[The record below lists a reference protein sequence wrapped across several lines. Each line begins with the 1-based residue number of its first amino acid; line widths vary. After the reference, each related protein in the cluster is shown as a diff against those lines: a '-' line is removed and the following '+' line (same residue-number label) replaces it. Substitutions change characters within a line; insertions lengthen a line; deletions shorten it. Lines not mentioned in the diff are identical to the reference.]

1 MLMLATVREVRLNSL
16 LVRDR
21 AASQEVVVNTRN
33 TRGFSP
39 GDIVRIFYNGVM
51 TQSVPPQIS
60 AIRISRLSPPWC
72 CR

>member
-1 MLMLATVREVRLNSL
+1 MLMLATVQEVRLNSL

-51 TQSVPPQIS
+51 TQSIPPQIS
-60 AIRISRLSPPWC
+60 AIGISRLSPPWC